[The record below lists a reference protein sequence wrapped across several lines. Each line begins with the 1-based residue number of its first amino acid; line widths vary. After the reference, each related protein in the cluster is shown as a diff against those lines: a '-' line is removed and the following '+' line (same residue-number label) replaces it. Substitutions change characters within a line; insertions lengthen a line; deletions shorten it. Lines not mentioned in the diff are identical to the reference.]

1 MTPEQGAPD
10 TRAAAVVETPRK
22 RRRRARA
29 ALSCVPAAARP
40 LLGEG
45 MAAGTHLATHLAGAR
60 GISREPGDVIGKHGL
75 PRERHPRFPIA

>member
-1 MTPEQGAPD
+1 
-10 TRAAAVVETPRK
+10 
-22 RRRRARA
+22 
-29 ALSCVPAAARP
+29 
-40 LLGEG
+40 